1 MIYLLVGIL
10 VVALAILW
18 LFRSKPAKVSEQD
31 KAKIRAAWDQINNLL
46 DSTDDHAWAKAV
58 MDADK
63 VLDLAMAM
71 VGAQGQGLGEKLK
84 RNEQMLGDVNR
95 VWNAHKLRNRL
106 AHDVDVNITKP
117 AAVEAVRTFEG
128 VIRRIG
134 LM

>member
-10 VVALAILW
+10 IAALAILW
-18 LFRSKPAKVSEQD
+18 LFRAKPAKVSEKD

-71 VGAQGQGLGEKLK
+71 VGVQGQGLGEKLK
-84 RNEQMLGDVNR
+84 RNEKMLGDVNR

-106 AHDVDVNITKP
+106 AHDVDVNLTKP
-117 AAVEAVRTFEG
+117 AAVEAVRTFET